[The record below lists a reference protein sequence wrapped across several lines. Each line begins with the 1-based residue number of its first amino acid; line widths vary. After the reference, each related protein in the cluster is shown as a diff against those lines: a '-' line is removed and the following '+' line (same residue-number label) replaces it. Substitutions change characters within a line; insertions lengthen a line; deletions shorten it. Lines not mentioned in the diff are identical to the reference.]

1 MNWTKEEGQL
11 LFTRRFNLGWFEK
24 GFIGWCCV
32 VTQFSFDWDWEPK
45 RVKGEL
51 HLMRNVR
58 DWYFANGP
66 FQLGID
72 FLEHSHIDWSAHAV
86 STWNNRTDT
95 SSTLLWMVAVPR
107 IGSKWNCQVAIKR
120 YMCLKVAGDGELHR
134 TLRSECASVWMCVY
148 VDLII
153 KIRVMYKCIVCGIN

>member
-58 DWYFANGP
+58 DWYFCKWTLPIGNWFSWTFP
-66 FQLGID
+66 YWLI
-72 FLEHSHIDWSAHAV
+72 SSWV

-95 SSTLLWMVAVPR
+95 SSSLLWMVAVPR

-120 YMCLKVAGDGELHR
+120 YMCLKVAGYGELHR